1 MTSTRRRFGPS
12 AIAGLVAL
20 MALCTTAAHAEF
32 PEQPIKL
39 VVGFPPGGGGDL
51 YGRLI
56 ATAMS
61 KSIGQ
66 PVIVDNRAGAGGN
79 IAADIVA
86 KARPDGYTILLAMS
100 GNLAVTP
107 AIRPQSIAY
116 KVPDDFAAIGLI
128 LEAPH
133 GLFVAQNSRFKT
145 ARQLL
150 DAARTEKL
158 TFASTGTGAA
168 AHIGMEIVK
177 KEAGIEM
184 LHIPYKGSGPA
195 IADLLGGTVD
205 SFFATASPLVGQVR
219 QGQLRLLAIT
229 GNNRNAAI
237 PDVPTFKELGLN
249 VPVTQWYGLVAPAA
263 VIGALLVF
271 TLVNFGLLMTGMW
284 LTRRPPQLRALLP
297 DIDAFGSEVATLT
310 LGIVTAE
317 FLIHTP
323 ALTPVAV
330 VLAAYLHRSSLVN
343 SLHRAAAIDPKTTLP
358 NLAAWT
364 EHAQGVLE
372 RVHRRHEPVTVLF
385 CDLDHFK
392 EVNDT
397 YGHLTGDRVLAAVA
411 QCLRQELRGGRDDVG
426 RFGGEEFVVVLHSVD
441 HGEAHLIATRL
452 RLAVSSLTFDHGLK
466 ITMSV
471 GIAHHHPGSAPD
483 LQKLLSRADA
493 GLHAAKV
500 NGRNQVRSA

>member
-1 MTSTRRRFGPS
+1 MSSDSGFPAAISTHTWSPRHWRLRTVPTVARWFLLFIDVLAVLVTSWLLATQRMSPHEWVRLAVLA
-12 AIAGLVAL
+12 AIAIGYAEAGARVERLKRYLSPGGDRVVSNQVSVWAF
-20 MALCTTAAHAEF
+20 AAV
-32 PEQPIKL
+32 L
-39 VVGFPPGGGGDL
+39 TVPPGWAAVLIAVLYLQSLVRRSRDKTGVAYRVVFAGATVMLSAEAARAVLSVSGGGD
-51 YGRLI
+51 
-56 ATAMS
+56 
-61 KSIGQ
+61 
-66 PVIVDNRAGAGGN
+66 V
-79 IAADIVA
+79 
-86 KARPDGYTILLAMS
+86 
-100 GNLAVTP
+100 
-107 AIRPQSIAY
+107 
-116 KVPDDFAAIGLI
+116 
-128 LEAPH
+128 
-133 GLFVAQNSRFKT
+133 
-145 ARQLL
+145 
-150 DAARTEKL
+150 
-158 TFASTGTGAA
+158 
-168 AHIGMEIVK
+168 
-177 KEAGIEM
+177 
-184 LHIPYKGSGPA
+184 
-195 IADLLGGTVD
+195 
-205 SFFATASPLVGQVR
+205 
-219 QGQLRLLAIT
+219 LR
-229 GNNRNAAI
+229 G
-237 PDVPTFKELGLN
+237 
-249 VPVTQWYGLVAPAA
+249 GLVAPAA

-297 DIDAFGSEVATLT
+297 DIDAFGYEVATLT